1 MTLEEKEVG
10 EEGEVEENSSAS
22 SGDAER
28 LRWVG
33 EVEDDRSGPG
43 EAIRSRVALS
53 RPLLD
58 RSRLIVTVVVCISVG
73 VVLSRWWC
81 SCCCCCCCCSSS
93 VRMGAKYWRA
103 CGWWCDRGDALCDDD
118 APGGGESG
126 VKLWWRWWRGD
137 GDGDGDDEWPPAM

>member
-1 MTLEEKEVG
+1 MASFFMTLEEKEVG

-22 SGDAER
+22 CGDAER

-33 EVEDDRSGPG
+33 DVEDDRSTPGPG

-73 VVLSRWWC
+73 VVLSRWW
-81 SCCCCCCCCSSS
+81 
-93 VRMGAKYWRA
+93 
-103 CGWWCDRGDALCDDD
+103 
-118 APGGGESG
+118 
-126 VKLWWRWWRGD
+126 
-137 GDGDGDDEWPPAM
+137 